1 VARHLPGKETVSKP
15 RTQQELEMF
24 FLPTDGTCWD
34 EEQFLEMRQW
44 MEDEAAQ
51 REYQSWLDTINEL
64 HKDDK

>member
-1 VARHLPGKETVSKP
+1 VSKP

>member
-1 VARHLPGKETVSKP
+1 
-15 RTQQELEMF
+15 MF

-51 REYQSWLDTINEL
+51 KEWLLWLDTINEL